1 MTKFHLTTLGCPKNS
16 VDSDKISN
24 SLMTQGVDES
34 TDVEDADIV
43 VVNTCAFIES
53 ARTESI
59 DTVLALAEIKKSGA
73 QLVVTGFMA
82 QRYGDELAEALP
94 EADLVVGFDGAS
106 KILQNLK
113 SPNQEL
119 IQLTSKKSNPRP
131 KGVKDLLD
139 LPRPAP
145 SEPWAYIK
153 LAEGCNRSCA
163 FCAIPTFRGK
173 QQSRTIDSIVREARE
188 LVAGGVK
195 ELVLISQDIAWY
207 GKDLDDKEVT
217 LSKLIKELD
226 QIGNEELPWLR
237 ILYLYPSEI
246 KGELLDTLLNTKSVV
261 PYFDLSLQH
270 ASKPLLKHMS
280 RWGSGEQFAEL
291 ISTIRASNPQ
301 ASFRSSFITGF
312 PGETEED
319 HKELLDFIQT
329 TKLDWAGFFPYSKE
343 EGTRAFKYEDQIPDE
358 IIKER
363 NQQLIDAQQT
373 VNEELRQ
380 RHIGQT
386 LDVLVTEI
394 EDNEL
399 IGRSHHESPE
409 VDGVV
414 IIDDDSGQ
422 AKIGQVI
429 KVEIDSVIGV
439 DLVGH
444 TI

>member
-1 MTKFHLTTLGCPKNS
+1 M
-16 VDSDKISN
+16 
-24 SLMTQGVDES
+24 
-34 TDVEDADIV
+34 
-43 VVNTCAFIES
+43 
-53 ARTESI
+53 
-59 DTVLALAEIKKSGA
+59 
-73 QLVVTGFMA
+73 
-82 QRYGDELAEALP
+82 
-94 EADLVVGFDGAS
+94 
-106 KILQNLK
+106 
-113 SPNQEL
+113 
-119 IQLTSKKSNPRP
+119 
-131 KGVKDLLD
+131 
-139 LPRPAP
+139 
-145 SEPWAYIK
+145 
-153 LAEGCNRSCA
+153 
-163 FCAIPTFRGK
+163 
-173 QQSRTIDSIVREARE
+173 
-188 LVAGGVK
+188 
-195 ELVLISQDIAWY
+195 LISQDIAWY

>member
-1 MTKFHLTTLGCPKNS
+1 MTNFHLTTLGCPKNS
-16 VDSDKISN
+16 VDSDMISN

-73 QLVVTGFMA
+73 QLVVTGCMA

>member
-73 QLVVTGFMA
+73 QLVVTGCMA